1 MFNRQ
6 SLHIALLLWGYI
18 FSLIAAL
25 CISTNKNFDKEKRRW
40 LLCQQL
46 TCSVLLLSD
55 ALAWG
60 YRGYPGLA
68 GSLVVHISN
77 FLVFAFSDVIL
88 LLFHGYLCCYLF
100 PGSQVRLR
108 LSGNSKNEIP
118 GKDQPV
124 IRIRAVTVIAILA
137 LLLVILSQF
146 THLYYYIDARNI
158 YHRNSG
164 YIISL
169 FLPLAGMLTD
179 LSLLI
184 QYRKKISLKILVAM
198 LSYIVLP
205 MVAAIMLIFYY
216 GISLVNLAIS
226 ISMILMFIEMT
237 IEQGQ
242 LAARRERE
250 MAEQALRLA
259 RTEREL
265 AEQKWKLAQTERE
278 LTDSRIASMMSQIR
292 NHFIFNVLG
301 TISTYCKIDP
311 NKADEALTK
320 FARYLRRN
328 INYLETTEMVIFE
341 NEIAQIEDYVA
352 LEQMRFGE
360 RIQFEENFETMNF
373 KIPPLTVQPLVENA
387 IKHGLTKPGRKGTV
401 CVLTRQE
408 KDGII
413 IEVTDNGIGFHT
425 EDLEKNGSVG
435 IKNIRYRL
443 EHMAGA
449 TLQIES
455 KPEEGTKATI
465 RIPVQQEKEQ

>member
-6 SLHIALLLWGYI
+6 SLHIALLLWGCI

-100 PGSQVRLR
+100 PDSQVRLR
-108 LSGNSKNEIP
+108 LSGNSKNETP

-137 LLLVILSQF
+137 LLLVILSQL

-205 MVAAIMLIFYY
+205 MVAAVVLIFYY

-226 ISMILMFIEMT
+226 ISMILMFIETT

-250 MAEQALRLA
+250 MAEQALKLA

-265 AEQKWKLAQTERE
+265 AEQKLKLAQTERE
-278 LTDSRIASMMSQIR
+278 LTESRIASMMSQIR
-292 NHFIFNVLG
+292 NHFLFNVLG
-301 TISTYCKIDP
+301 TISGYCKIDP
-311 NKADEALTK
+311 EKADEALTK

-328 INYLETTEMVIFE
+328 MKYLEINNMIPFE
-341 NEIAQIEDYVA
+341 TEIAQIEDYVS
-352 LEQMRFGE
+352 LEQMRFGDMVE
-360 RIQFEENFETMNF
+360 FGEDFEVTDFR
-373 KIPPLTVQPLVENA
+373 IPPLTVQPLVENA
-387 IKHGLTKPGRKGTV
+387 IKHGLTKAGKKGTV
-401 CVLTRQE
+401 LVMTRQDE
-408 KDGII
+408 KCIR
-413 IEVTDNGIGFHT
+413 IEVIDDGVGFSTEELDKEASIGIR
-425 EDLEKNGSVG
+425 
-435 IKNIRYRL
+435 NIRYRL
-443 EHMAGA
+443 EHMANA
-449 TLQIES
+449 ELQIDS
-455 KPEEGTKATI
+455 TPGKGTKAI
-465 RIPVQQEKEQ
+465 VRIPTEKK